1 MRDKT
6 YSKNQDK
13 LHKLRKERLEREQVR
28 FNNMEKHLNYREDL
42 IDIKRDNFNLGKK
55 NKGGASFNIINLNYD
70 NSNEGKQLQVI
81 DNDAKV
87 RSLMRSKVLD
97 TKNNGKYNIL
107 TGQTRAPVAVPFHQ
121 RYNNT
126 A

>member
-1 MRDKT
+1 
-6 YSKNQDK
+6 
-13 LHKLRKERLEREQVR
+13 
-28 FNNMEKHLNYREDL
+28 MEKTLNYREDL

-55 NKGGASFNIINLNYD
+55 NKGGASFNILTLNYD
-70 NSNEGKQLQVI
+70 NSNEGNRLKVI

-107 TGQTRAPVAVPFHQ
+107 TGATRPPVPVPNHN
-121 RYNNT
+121 RYNPT
-126 A
+126 KSAGQQIITSSKRSLT